1 MSGNRGNRGRRRPRS
16 PCYCDTAITALN
28 AAEDSIRQL
37 EVALE
42 EEQRMVATL
51 CQERDEAQNNTRIYE
66 RDLLVLRGDHRL
78 LQASH
83 QRQLLRFADLQYR
96 IQQEHPD
103 FQVSRVLARRRQE

>member
-16 PCYCDTAITALN
+16 PCYCDTAIAALN
-28 AAEDSIRQL
+28 AAKDSIWQL
-37 EVALE
+37 EAALE
-42 EEQRMVATL
+42 EEQRTVATL
-51 CQERDEAQNNTRIYE
+51 RRERDEAQNNTKIWE

-78 LQASH
+78 LQASY
-83 QRQLLRFADLQYR
+83 QRLLLRFANLQYR